1 MNLKQCLQ
9 EIEDRS
15 YLLGSILTHSSNTY
29 RIRIESL
36 VPFSTE
42 IEYYIQCNYY
52 KEQSKNEFEGS
63 MLSAKLSDVLNYYIY
78 Y

>member
-1 MNLKQCLQ
+1 MNLKQCQQ

-29 RIRIESL
+29 RIKIDSL

-42 IEYYIQCNYY
+42 IEYHIQCNYY
-52 KEQSKNEFEGS
+52 KELTKNKFAGD
-63 MLSAKLSDVLNYYIY
+63 MLTAKLSDVLKYYIY
-78 Y
+78 C